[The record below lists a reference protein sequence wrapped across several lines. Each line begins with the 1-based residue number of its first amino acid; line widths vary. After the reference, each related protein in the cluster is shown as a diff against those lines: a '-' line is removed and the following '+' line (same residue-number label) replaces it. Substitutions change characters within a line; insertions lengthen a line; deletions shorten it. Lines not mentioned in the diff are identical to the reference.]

1 MTNVMTLVFWISR
14 LCLCIKHLSNT
25 KFYKDYFF
33 DNIGTVLNKK
43 FE

>member
-1 MTNVMTLVFWISR
+1 MTLVFLDISSMSVYQTFKQYKIF
-14 LCLCIKHLSNT
+14 IKII
-25 KFYKDYFF
+25 FF